1 VEVGEAE
8 LDKENL
14 PQIEDMVLVCAGLV
28 TVDEESSIIRLVHY
42 TTQEYFERTQ
52 NDLFPRAQSK
62 ITTTCVIYLSF
73 NIFERGFCQTD
84 DEFKKRLQLNKL
96 YDYASHNWGHHARAA
111 STLISEVND
120 FLERK
125 GQVEASIQALLAVE
139 RYASGVGY
147 SQRFPK
153 EMTGLHLAAYFGV
166 KASVQLLLDRGADV
180 NLKESEGRT
189 SLCWA
194 SESGHIEVV
203 RLLLKKGADLEAA
216 DGYGWTPLHLALW
229 SGHIEVV
236 RLLLEEGV
244 DLEAA
249 GRDGWTPLHW
259 ASESGQIEA
268 VRLLLEEGAD
278 LDAADE
284 AGQTPLYCASESGQI
299 EVVRLLVKEGADL
312 EATGRYGLTPLQG
325 ASRSGHLEVVRLLL
339 EEGADLEAG
348 DEDGRT
354 PLLLALESRHIEVVK
369 LLFSSG

>member
-1 VEVGEAE
+1 MLTQLHFESVSTKKTLKKIKGVLKNLPTRPKAYDYAYKEAIMRIAGHDADFKELAKQVLSWITCSKRPLTTSKLQYALIVEVGEAE

-236 RLLLEEGV
+236 RLLLEEG
-244 DLEAA
+244 
-249 GRDGWTPLHW
+249 
-259 ASESGQIEA
+259 
-268 VRLLLEEGAD
+268 
-278 LDAADE
+278 
-284 AGQTPLYCASESGQI
+284 
-299 EVVRLLVKEGADL
+299 
-312 EATGRYGLTPLQG
+312 
-325 ASRSGHLEVVRLLL
+325 
-339 EEGADLEAG
+339 ADLEAG